1 MKSLRFRKLWLV
13 SETERSAYRV
23 NFDSNKTLLV
33 GKNHTGKSTLVKH
46 IFRTLGCDT
55 RGKSDRW
62 DSLALSALQFSLDD
76 QSYTAYRRMNVY
88 ALRDDASQS
97 VRATTSYREWSAI
110 LADLFDFRLMLPTHQ
125 DSLAQA
131 TPPYLFLP
139 FYMDQD
145 SSWIQQWSSFDKL
158 SQFSSWKKPLV
169 AYITG
174 QRPNGYYDAKF
185 HESRAKDAAAKTRNE
200 LDVMHTALARV
211 KKSLPRPVVRIDTNA
226 FRKEIADLI
235 HKSTLLKSEQESS
248 RKRVFEFAAQ
258 KQALGSQITAAR
270 NALRDLEGDLK
281 YLTESEARPTLTC
294 PTCGSIHENGFPV
307 RLELIEDAST
317 LRTVIAE
324 LEMDLRGVERRL
336 SENEGN
342 LNRLRRTAQEIEST
356 LKMKKGALRLQDIV
370 NSQSVHVVQG
380 AFQKDMDTLNRDLL
394 KQESDATSFKEKVA
408 RFDVPDRTKAI
419 NEFYSE
425 RIQLFAS
432 ELEVQD
438 LREDVKKK
446 PEASISATG
455 SALPRS
461 LLAYQFAVLH
471 TAKESGNGHRF
482 PVVVDSPNQQ
492 GQDNE
497 HLMQMLRFIE
507 RRTPADQQL
516 ILAVEEMPLS
526 FQFAGEIVRLEKPF
540 ALLDPD
546 RYESVREELSVLVAS
561 VQKAIDKRVATTKD
575 DSNTEDSA

>member
-1 MKSLRFRKLWLV
+1 M
-13 SETERSAYRV
+13 

-46 IFRTLGCDT
+46 IFRTLGCET
-55 RGKSDRW
+55 KGKSDRW
-62 DSLALSALQFSLDD
+62 DSLALSALQFSLDGHT
-76 QSYTAYRRMNVY
+76 YTAFRHVNVY
-88 ALRDDASQS
+88 ALRDDTSQS
-97 VRATTSYREWSAI
+97 LKATTSYREWSGI

-125 DSLAQA
+125 DTLSQA

-158 SQFSSWKKPLV
+158 SQFSNWKKPLV
-169 AYITG
+169 AYTTG
-174 QRPNGYYDAKF
+174 QRPNGYYTAKF

-200 LDVMHTALARV
+200 LDVMSVALARV
-211 KKSLPRPVVRIDTNA
+211 KKSLPRPVVRIDTNV

-235 HKSTLLKSEQESS
+235 HNSTFLKSEQESA
-248 RKRVFEFAAQ
+248 RKKVFELAAQ
-258 KQALGSQITAAR
+258 KQTLGSQITAAR
-270 NALRDLEGDLK
+270 TALRDLEGDLK
-281 YLTESEARPTLTC
+281 YLTESETHPTLTC

-317 LRTVIAE
+317 LRTVVAE
-324 LEMDLRGVERRL
+324 LEMDMRGVEQRL
-336 SENEGN
+336 SENERN
-342 LNRLRRTAQEIEST
+342 LNRLKRTAQEIEST
-356 LKMKKGALRLQDIV
+356 LKVKKGALRLQDIV

-380 AFQKDMDTLNRDLL
+380 AFRKDIEELSRDLSR
-394 KQESDATSFKEKVA
+394 QESDARSFKEEVA
-408 RFDVPDRTKAI
+408 RYDVPERTKEI

-425 RIQLFAS
+425 RIQLFAG

-461 LLAYQFAVLH
+461 LLAYLFAVLH

-507 RRTPADQQL
+507 KRAPADQQL
-516 ILAVEEMPLS
+516 ILAVEEMPLN
-526 FQFAGEIVRLEKPF
+526 FQFAGEIVRLDKPF
-540 ALLDPD
+540 ALLDPE
-546 RYESVREELSVLVAS
+546 RYEPVREELSDLVAS
-561 VQKAIDKRVATTKD
+561 VQKAIDARIEATNGKRAEMDVWN
-575 DSNTEDSA
+575 SLI